1 MDDLFFLPNGVKSH
15 RQKAVAW
22 LHSGEEGDVGF
33 MNFSDKLALSNGRPT
48 GFDYLRLGLALA
60 IVCMHSAI
68 TSYGLPADIA
78 IWNSPLRGLVRM
90 VLPMFFALSGF
101 LVAGSLLRTTSLFQF
116 LGLRAIRIYPA
127 LTVEVVLSG
136 LLLGPLL
143 TTVPLAHYF
152 ASSEFALYLLNVTG
166 HIHYLLPGV
175 FHANPYPDTINAQ
188 LWTVPFELLCYLT
201 LALLVLFGVKKRSW
215 IAPAATVS
223 IMVIYLAARLI
234 KYHGALPQITGALS
248 GSGLIVSFLAGVSL
262 YLYKGKI
269 PWSPALCAASG
280 IATVVLLG
288 WVPCGDYVAA
298 PVAAYFT
305 VSLGL
310 HNPAKLRILRGADY
324 SYGIYLYGFV
334 IQQTLMSTC
343 PWAREWW
350 VNILLSVPL
359 AAATA
364 ALSWHWVEKPALEL
378 RRFLQPGA
386 WRALAAMYWFRSRR
400 TALSV
405 EHQG

>member
-1 MDDLFFLPNGVKSH
+1 MGLITFSERL
-15 RQKAVAW
+15 A
-22 LHSGEEGDVGF
+22 SGQ
-33 MNFSDKLALSNGRPT
+33 GRPT
-48 GFDYLRLGLALA
+48 GFDYLRIVLALA

-101 LVAGSLLRTTSLFQF
+101 LVAGSLLRTSSLVQF
-116 LGLRAIRIYPA
+116 IGLRAIRIYPA

-136 LLLGPLL
+136 LLLGPIL
-143 TTVPLAHYF
+143 TTAPLAHYF
-152 ASSEFALYLLNVTG
+152 GSSEFALYLLNVTG

-175 FHANPYPDTINAQ
+175 FHANPYPNTINAQ
-188 LWTVPFELLCYLT
+188 LWTVPFELLCYLM
-201 LALLVLFGVKKRSW
+201 LALLVLLGVKKRSW

-234 KYHGALPQITGALS
+234 KYHGALPHITGALS
-248 GSGLIVSFLAGVSL
+248 GSALIVSFLAGVSL

-269 PWSPALCAASG
+269 PWSSALCAASG
-280 IATVVLLG
+280 LCTIILLG
-288 WVPCGDYVAA
+288 WVPFGDYVGA

-310 HNPAKLRILRGADY
+310 YNPAKLRILRGADY

-334 IQQTLMSTC
+334 IQQTLMATC

-359 AAATA
+359 AAGIA

-386 WRALAAMYWFRSRR
+386 LRASAALYPFRGRG